1 MRRGVKRHLHS
12 FEDPP
17 DSAAPLPPVGG
28 LDRSPEIQP
37 IKPPWWD
44 ALCTWFYA
52 DFVFLISSYFICM
65 LAVTSLAVIVAL
77 LLCYFDYISLYSIW
91 LEECEAGERKNSIFS
106 FWVTVSLIINWKTIK
121 WNIQGIYPLWWIKK
135 NFFLM
140 NCSWNILNMVV

>member
-65 LAVTSLAVIVAL
+65 LAVTSLALIVPL
-77 LLCYFDYISLYSIW
+77 LLCYFDYISLYSTL
-91 LEECEAGERKNSIFS
+91 LEEFGAGERK
-106 FWVTVSLIINWKTIK
+106 
-121 WNIQGIYPLWWIKK
+121 IQYFEL
-135 NFFLM
+135 LY
-140 NCSWNILNMVV
+140 L